1 MNIDDLESRSERTD
15 IYMVSERREGVVGQ
29 LGVVAALGHYN
40 QARNPEVVGHMERH
54 VEGALV
60 EDVLVE
66 DVFVGCALVEGAATE
81 QGQARSTFYYLPIVS
96 DAHAVRVVRVV
107 RADQLETEKL
117 GNVQLMEIQHY
128 DFPTSG
134 ESHFHSVYEEL

>member
-1 MNIDDLESRSERTD
+1 MNIDDLESRSARTD

-40 QARNPEVVGHMERH
+40 QARNPEMVGHMERH

-60 EDVLVE
+60 EDALVE

-81 QGQARSTFYYLPIVS
+81 QDQARSTFYYLPIVS
-96 DAHAVRVVRVV
+96 DAHV
-107 RADQLETEKL
+107 LW
-117 GNVQLMEIQHY
+117 N
-128 DFPTSG
+128 
-134 ESHFHSVYEEL
+134 

>member
-1 MNIDDLESRSERTD
+1 MNIDDLESRSARTD

-60 EDVLVE
+60 EDALVE

-96 DAHAVRVVRVV
+96 DAHVPW
-107 RADQLETEKL
+107 
-117 GNVQLMEIQHY
+117 N
-128 DFPTSG
+128 
-134 ESHFHSVYEEL
+134 